1 MGNNLFGANISGKLA
16 KALGRK
22 RKLLPGTLRRETEGA
37 RTSSSL
43 SSGRTKV
50 VTTHT
55 FRGYEAGMEAL
66 QKGTIMPDARSAVF
80 LLGDTVRPVTEPMVN
95 DTILLSGSTF
105 TVVSVSHDPDKAG
118 FTLQVK

>member
-16 KALGRK
+16 KALG

-50 VTTHT
+50 ITTHT
-55 FRGYEAGMEAL
+55 FRGYVAGMEIL
-66 QKGTIMPDARSAVF
+66 QKGTILPETRDAVYI
-80 LLGDTVRPVTEPMVN
+80 LGDTIKPSVIPVVN
-95 DTILLSGSTF
+95 DTILLNGEEF
-105 TVVSVSHDPDKAG
+105 TVVSRTHDPDKAG
-118 FTLQVK
+118 YTLQVK